1 MTPAATAPPD
11 AYAIWLH
18 ARSAVSSAQYPRK
31 LDYTID
37 VSGLDGDQPTDDHYR
52 ASYDGD
58 NSTIALFPISAEMLA
73 KPAPMPR
80 GFNAS
85 VNIFFCWIGCWGIHR
100 RVGRSEPSLD
110 LLGEPLLAPTY
121 SFGMR
126 YPQPV
131 RASPAPSTG
140 GLPVIAIV
148 SAQKPEYRVEL
159 IDEPYVAGIVTY
171 HLRLTPLRD
180 PKNNRLRELWIG
192 ETDYLP
198 RRAAISGNFTQAPM
212 VDVPW
217 TVDFSVV
224 AGAPYIERESADATL
239 YLAHRR
245 VVHDATIA
253 FEDVREPSSIYDEPL
268 VTRARNDDTL
278 TEP

>member
-1 MTPAATAPPD
+1 M
-11 AYAIWLH
+11 
-18 ARSAVSSAQYPRK
+18 SSARYPRK

-37 VSGLDGDQPTDDHYR
+37 VSGIDGDRPSDDHYR

-58 NSTIALFPISAEMLA
+58 TDTVGLFPISDETLA
-73 KPAPMPR
+73 KPAPAPH
-80 GFNAS
+80 GVNAS

-100 RVGRSEPSLD
+100 QVGRPEPSLD

-131 RASPAPSTG
+131 RDDSQTPGTG
-140 GLPVIAIV
+140 ALPIIAIV
-148 SAQKPEYRVEL
+148 SAKRPAYRVEL
-159 IDEPYVAGIVTY
+159 IDQPAIDGAATF
-171 HLRLTPLRD
+171 HLKMTPLRD
-180 PKNNRLRELWIG
+180 PKNNRLRELWVG
-192 ETDYLP
+192 ENDYLP
-198 RRAAISGNFTQAPM
+198 RRAEISGNFTQAPM

-217 TVDFSVV
+217 TIDFSI
-224 AGAPYIERESADATL
+224 AGEAPYIARESADATL

-245 VVHDATIA
+245 VVRDATIA
-253 FEDVREPSSIYDEPL
+253 FENVREPSSIYDEPL
-268 VTRARNDDTL
+268 VAPALKDDTL